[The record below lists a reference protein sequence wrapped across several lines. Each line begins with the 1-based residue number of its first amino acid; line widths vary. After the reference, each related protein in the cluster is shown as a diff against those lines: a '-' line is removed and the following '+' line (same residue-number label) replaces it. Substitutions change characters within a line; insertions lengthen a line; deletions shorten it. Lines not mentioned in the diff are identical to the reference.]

1 MRETFTIGFDSK
13 FAGCSFG
20 LALPKR
26 KLEIVHPQVIGIARS
41 IPIRLDMNAETVG
54 PCRGSWV
61 ERFVDRVCDAVQGER
76 LKHSFSVVDFRL
88 DYQVLPC
95 VCRGP
100 LARNARRHP

>member
-1 MRETFTIGFDSK
+1 MNPESLCGPGILSRLS
-13 FAGCSFG
+13 
-20 LALPKR
+20 PKR
-26 KLEIVHPQVIGIARS
+26 ELEIVHPQVVGIARS
-41 IPIRLDMNAETVG
+41 IHIHLDMNAETVG

-100 LARNARRHP
+100 LARNARRHPL